1 MKVWS
6 RGLGKQA
13 LFADWFKTDLEL
25 DGGTLKAK
33 GIVRDKGIIW
43 DCQFTFT
50 KEDLPGLLYMLLSSP
65 VLRLFG
71 RNPKL
76 VFTFGYDRFIMR
88 RAGKE
93 KPRGKPKGSS

>member
-25 DGGTLKAK
+25 DGRTLKAK

-50 KEDLPGLLYMLLSSP
+50 KDDIPGLLHMLLSLP
-65 VLRLFG
+65 VLRLFF
-71 RNPKL
+71 RNINYVL
-76 VFTFGYDRFIMR
+76 TFGFERFIMR

-93 KPRGKPKGSS
+93 KSKSGS

>member
-50 KEDLPGLLYMLLSSP
+50 RDDIPGLLHMLLSFP
-65 VLRLFG
+65 VLRLFV
-71 RNPKL
+71 RNINYVL
-76 VFTFGYDRFIMR
+76 TFGFERFILR

-93 KPRGKPKGSS
+93 KPRGSS

>member
-1 MKVWS
+1 LRVWS

-25 DGGTLKAK
+25 DGTTLKAK

-50 KEDLPGLLYMLLSSP
+50 KDDIPGLLHMLLSRS
-65 VLRLFG
+65 VGGLFLR
-71 RNPKL
+71 NIKL

-93 KPRGKPKGSS
+93 KSKSRP

>member
-25 DGGTLKAK
+25 DGGILKAK

-50 KEDLPGLLYMLLSSP
+50 KEDLPGLLYMLLSSS

-93 KPRGKPKGSS
+93 KPKGKPKGSS